1 MKFMDYNDIAKI
13 TGRKDTIYVSEPFE
27 LMKGVK
33 PVFVDKHFGD
43 IRKKFII
50 KIKNPSYEV
59 FRTDWLEYDDES
71 DEEDIRA
78 EYNYQYGAEYN
89 FYELVYIKLKKGN
102 TYLFTDHYKP
112 IFAYDPDIK
121 ETYPD
126 DMYRSKELLEKLE
139 NTIQEHVK
147 WIREGKYKEEVID
160 QIPYF
165 MKTGTINRADYWRI
179 ITGKHKNAP
188 FEDFQFPDRER
199 FIKLAETEDLSD
211 TKERIYGMSAN
222 IFFECCYAGYKK
234 NPKEYKNVENMTPI
248 KAYKR
253 FADGRDEGLTEI
265 ENMNSTEAWNNWYE
279 NRPQGGH
286 PWEVG
291 AGGNSTHLDLFV
303 YKERDDEGYYFIVA
317 GRAVG
322 RFVEAI
328 NFYLAIRDL
337 GYPVVLRDADLF
349 LKRLKG
355 EETIGVVPNGTI
367 PRYCESMFP
376 EEEIHAF
383 MNLYDDELEILPY
396 VKWHEIPIPELEN

>member
-1 MKFMDYNDIAKI
+1 MNIIVYNDIAKI
-13 TGRKDTIYVSEPFE
+13 TGRKDTVYVSEAFE

-59 FRTDWLEYDDES
+59 FRADWLEYDSDS
-71 DEEDIRA
+71 DEEEIRA

-89 FYELVYIKLKKGN
+89 FYELTYIKHKKGN
-102 TYLFTDHYKP
+102 TYLFTDYYKP
-112 IFAYDPDIK
+112 IFAYEPDR
-121 ETYPD
+121 EPTYPD
-126 DMYRSKELLEKLE
+126 DMYNSKELLEKLE
-139 NTIQEHVK
+139 NTIQEHVE
-147 WIREGKYKEEVID
+147 WIREGKYKEEIID

-165 MKTGTINRADYWRI
+165 MKTGTINRADYWRV
-179 ITGKHKNAP
+179 ITGKPKDAA
-188 FEDFQFPDRER
+188 FEDFQFPERER
-199 FIKLAETEDLSD
+199 FIKLAETEDLTE
-211 TKERIYGMSAN
+211 TKKRIYGMSAN
-222 IFFECCYAGYKK
+222 IFFQSCYAGYKK
-234 NPKEYKNVENMTPI
+234 NPEEYKNVDKMTPVE
-248 KAYKR
+248 AYKR

-265 ENMNSTEAWNNWYE
+265 EDMNSTEYWNNWYN

-303 YKERDDEGYYFIVA
+303 YRERGETGYYFVVA
-317 GRAVG
+317 GRAIG
-322 RFVEAI
+322 RFIEAI

-355 EETIGVVPNGTI
+355 EEIIGIVPGDVV
-367 PRYCESMFP
+367 PRYCESLFP

-383 MNLYDDELEILPY
+383 MHLYDDELEALPY
-396 VKWHEIPIPELEN
+396 IKWHEIPIPELEN